1 MAVGYD
7 LLLIIKQKQL
17 TQYILDIMEK
27 LIEDFSVGLFF
38 WQLILFVG
46 LVLLLKKFAW
56 KPILNSVNEREEGI
70 KDALASAEEAKKEM
84 QNLNASNEQ
93 LLKDARAERDALMK
107 DARDIKDKMISDA
120 KEEAKEVTA
129 KLIDNALTSIEQ
141 EKQAALAELK
151 NQVAELSIGIAE
163 TVIKKELA
171 SKDDQLKL
179 VEEILK
185 EVPPLA
191 NVIRLSQNSDFPLYL
206 AAGMGDIRM
215 VQLFKTGRKIV
226 KNFFVDASQYP
237 HKMVTGRVDPPN

>member
-1 MAVGYD
+1 
-7 LLLIIKQKQL
+7 
-17 TQYILDIMEK
+17 MEK

-120 KEEAKEVTA
+120 KEEAKEV
-129 KLIDNALTSIEQ
+129 
-141 EKQAALAELK
+141 LK
-151 NQVAELSIGIAE
+151 
-163 TVIKKELA
+163 
-171 SKDDQLKL
+171 
-179 VEEILK
+179 
-185 EVPPLA
+185 
-191 NVIRLSQNSDFPLYL
+191 R
-206 AAGMGDIRM
+206 
-215 VQLFKTGRKIV
+215 V
-226 KNFFVDASQYP
+226 KVY
-237 HKMVTGRVDPPN
+237 HKSAWISYN